1 MTSDLERARAKSK
14 NALAVLI
21 VFWRAEEV
29 KLDDILPCVSWV
41 EAKMFMGY
49 ALELMCFPISHEN
62 RKASQTTKEPVHDK
76 KK

>member
-1 MTSDLERARAKSK
+1 MTSDLESAKAKCK
-14 NALAVLI
+14 NALAVLM

-29 KLDDILPCVSWV
+29 KLDDILPSVSLV